1 MDVVPVLDVARGQV
15 VRGVKGDRA
24 SYKPIVSPLAEGSEP
39 AGIARALLGVY
50 PFRKLY
56 IADLD
61 GIEGRGRNV
70 HLVPALSAVAG
81 TTELWIDAGIASRKA
96 ARSVLAAPVTTLI
109 VGSESIERV
118 GEFEEIIA
126 EAPLRTILSL
136 DFRGSEFMGPRRL
149 LDDETLWPDR
159 VIVMTLGRV
168 GSGEGPDLERLGAII
183 GRAGKRKIYAAGGVR
198 NRADLMALRHCAAAG
213 VLVASA
219 LHEGAITAQ
228 DMKDAAASSGP
239 PRERA

>member
-1 MDVVPVLDVARGQV
+1 MDVVPVLDVARGLV
-15 VRGVKGDRA
+15 VRGIKGDRA
-24 SYKPIVSPLAEGSEP
+24 SYKPIETPLTPGSDP
-39 AGIARALLGVY
+39 AAVARALLKLY

-81 TTELWIDAGIASRKA
+81 TIELWIDAGIASRKA
-96 ARSVLAAPVTTLI
+96 ARSILAAPVTTLI
-109 VGSESIERV
+109 VGSESIERTA
-118 GEFEEIIA
+118 EFESIA
-126 EAPLRTILSL
+126 SEAPLRTVLSL
-136 DFRGSEFMGPRRL
+136 DFRGEEFMGPRRL

-159 VIVMTLGRV
+159 IIVMTLARV
-168 GSGEGPDLERLGAII
+168 GSGEGPDLERLASII
-183 GRAGKRKIYAAGGVR
+183 MRGGKRKVYAAGGVR
-198 NRADLMALRHCAAAG
+198 NRADLMALRQAGAAG

-228 DMKDAAASSGP
+228 DIKDAAVPLGP
-239 PRERA
+239 PR

>member
-15 VRGVKGDRA
+15 VRGIKGDRA
-24 SYKPIVSPLAEGSEP
+24 SYKPIATQLVPGSEP
-39 AGIARALLGVY
+39 AAIARALLGLH

-56 IADLD
+56 VADLD

-81 TTELWIDAGIASRKA
+81 TTELWIDTGAASRKA

-109 VGSESIERV
+109 VGSESIERTA
-118 GEFEEIIA
+118 EFEDIA
-126 EAPLRTILSL
+126 SEAPLRTVLSL
-136 DFRGSEFMGPRRL
+136 DFRGDEFMGPRRL
-149 LDDETLWPDR
+149 LEDETLWPNR
-159 VIVMTLGRV
+159 VIVMTLARV
-168 GSGEGPDLERLGAII
+168 GSGEGPDMDRLGAII
-183 GRAGKRKIYAAGGVR
+183 KRAGKRKVYAAGGVR
-198 NRADLMALRHCAAAG
+198 HRADLMALRDLGAAG

-228 DMKDAAASSGP
+228 DIKDAAVPLGTG
-239 PRERA
+239 R

>member
-15 VRGVKGDRA
+15 VRGIKGDRA
-24 SYKPIVSPLAEGSEP
+24 SYKPIETPLASGSEP
-39 AGIARALLGVY
+39 AEIARALLRLH

-56 IADLD
+56 VADLD

-81 TTELWIDAGIASRKA
+81 TTELWIDTGVASRKA

-109 VGSESIERV
+109 VGSESIERTA
-118 GEFEEIIA
+118 EFEDIA
-126 EAPLRTILSL
+126 SEAPLRTVLSL
-136 DFRGSEFMGPRRL
+136 DFRGEEFMGPRRL
-149 LDDETLWPDR
+149 LDDETIWPNR
-159 VIVMTLGRV
+159 VIVMTLARV
-168 GSGEGPDLERLGAII
+168 GSGEGPDMDRLRAII
-183 GRAGKRKIYAAGGVR
+183 KRAGKRKVYAAGGVR
-198 NRADLMALRHCAAAG
+198 HRTDLVALRDIGASG

-228 DMKDAAASSGP
+228 DIKDAAVPLGTS
-239 PRERA
+239 R